1 MPRLDINGT
10 QLHVEDSGPG
20 SAGETIL
27 FSHGLLWSTRMF
39 DPQVAALRDRYRCVA
54 YDHRGQGRSAGHD
67 GRSVPIETSYED
79 AVALIEALDLAPV
92 HVCGLSM
99 GGFVGL
105 RLAARHPDL
114 VRSLMLLA
122 TSADP
127 EPEESRRRDKALIAV
142 ARVAGLRPV
151 ADPAMRVMFGHTFL
165 SDPERGLERQVWR
178 DRLTG
183 NSRSV
188 HKAVR
193 GVIERPGV
201 VHELPAISAPTLVAV
216 GEEDVAT
223 PPPHAERIAATVADA
238 RLERIP
244 GAGHSPTVE
253 QPQAIT
259 GALEG
264 FLSGDLA
271 TG

>member
-1 MPRLDINGT
+1 MPRLAINGT

-20 SAGETIL
+20 STGEAIL

-54 YDHRGQGRSAGHD
+54 YDHRGQGRSGDHD
-67 GRSVPIETSYED
+67 GRSVPIETCYED

-92 HVCGLSM
+92 HVCGQSM
-99 GGFVGL
+99 GGFVAL

-114 VRSLMLLA
+114 VRSLTALA

-127 EPEESRRRDKALIAV
+127 EPEESRRRYTALATV
-142 ARVAGLRPV
+142 ARVTGLRPV
-151 ADPAMRVMFGHTFL
+151 AGPAMRVMFGRTFL
-165 SDPERGLERQVWR
+165 SDPARGLERRIWR

-183 NSRSV
+183 NPRSV

-193 GVIERPGV
+193 GVVERPGV
-201 VHELPAISAPTLVAV
+201 AHELPAIHAPTLVAV
-216 GEEDVAT
+216 GDEDVAT
-223 PPPHAERIAATVADA
+223 PPPCADRIAATVADA

-244 GAGHSPTVE
+244 GAGHSPSVE
-253 QPQAIT
+253 QPRAVT
-259 GALEG
+259 AALEG
-264 FLSGDLA
+264 FLSA
-271 TG
+271 EPTRS